1 MRELR
6 LRDAVRAIVV
16 DPNHRLLLVRFEFP
30 RWTGWATPGGG
41 VDAGETDEKALRR
54 ELAEEAGLE
63 RFEIDPLLWNRT
75 LRLEL
80 TDWDGQVERYYFVR
94 TSAFEPAPK
103 LMWAQLNAE
112 FVTAIRWWK
121 LEELEAADVQ
131 FAPSRLPLLI
141 REPL

>member
-1 MRELR
+1 
-6 LRDAVRAIVV
+6 
-16 DPNHRLLLVRFEFP
+16 
-30 RWTGWATPGGG
+30 
-41 VDAGETDEKALRR
+41 
-54 ELAEEAGLE
+54 
-63 RFEIDPLLWNRT
+63 
-75 LRLEL
+75 
-80 TDWDGQVERYYFVR
+80 
-94 TSAFEPAPK
+94 